1 MGSNIPFS
9 ASAQESSFF
18 TPLMIP
24 SLALWFDAAD
34 PGTIT
39 QSGGTVS
46 EWRDKSSNA
55 YSVFQPNASYR
66 PTYGTNLLNGL
77 PGVQL
82 SGSRYLYQLGSNMP
96 NFSSSPAT
104 TVYMVAKNGST
115 LAPLGWN
122 FLNTMTYIGALSG
135 TPRYFFSFYE
145 ENTPRLSLYTND
157 VLAGFNSS
165 YFVPL
170 NSNAIIGFAASATS
184 NYLFFNGSNTA
195 FTSTGAPPSANN
207 ETWFFFGDDNSNYVT
222 DENIYE
228 FVGFNTLITSAQQ
241 QAVEGYLATKWGL
254 QSSLSNGHP
263 YKITPLPFAPTFV
276 KSPPY
281 PTSIV
286 NNPQFDPRLI
296 PGCQLWLD
304 ASDTSTIT
312 GTTAVSAWTDKSGNG
327 NNTTIF
333 GTPNSTYGTINNV
346 KAMWFNGSS
355 GTYGLFSN
363 TGATVSGF
371 VVGTMNSATATY
383 GRMIALGNNPGNDDS
398 GTLQCPFL
406 LRHIGNQAFSTR
418 RFQTNYT
425 YSSYTYDAP
434 FLASIIYDGTNGNL
448 YVNGSTIVQF
458 GSTGNFGYSNYSV
471 GCGIYSISANTVDTW
486 AGFVGEVI
494 LYRSALTN
502 TQRQQV
508 EGSLSWKWGMQA
520 NLPANHPYK
529 NSAPIGTT
537 NPAGISRPANVLPIP
552 SIACFPIRTYFL
564 VTADLM
570 LHVDA
575 GNPASYPGS
584 GSTWYDLTTSGLNVT
599 LYNSPT
605 YSSANGGYI
614 AFTPSSSQYGGT
626 SGTYNSGTALT
637 RWTTEA
643 WHYYT
648 NTFVGNLSAIICSTF
663 GGNVN
668 FALGSPVGG
677 AAGKNLAAAYY
688 AGTWYYT
695 SSSYTLPSVG
705 WYHIVGTYD
714 GTNLKLYVNNVLTQ
728 TQASAVTPGFGG
740 GAIHLMRRWD
750 VGDYWGGYLAIARI
764 YKRALSADE
773 VNTNYQLSKA
783 RFGLS

>member
-1 MGSNIPFS
+1 MSIPFS

-18 TPLMIP
+18 TPTMIP
-24 SLALWFDAAD
+24 SLALWFDASD
-34 PGTIT
+34 PATIT
-39 QSGGTVS
+39 QSGGLVS

-55 YSVFQPNASYR
+55 YSVIQGTVGNR
-66 PTYGTNLLNGL
+66 PTYATNLLNGL

-82 SGSRYLYQLGSNMP
+82 SVTTYLYQVGSSMP

-104 TVYMVAKNGST
+104 TVYMVAKNGSSM
-115 LAPLGWN
+115 PNWN
-122 FLNTMTYIGALSG
+122 IINTMWFTGISGA
-135 TPRYFFSFYE
+135 TQRYHYSFGYL
-145 ENTPRLSLYTND
+145 TTNGITLFAKGAA
-157 VLAGFNSS
+157 VVNPSS
-165 YFVPL
+165 YVVPL
-170 NSNAIIGFAASATS
+170 NSNAIIGFSSSATS
-184 NYLFFNGSNTA
+184 NFIFYNGSNTA
-195 FTSTGAPPSANN
+195 YASSGALPSANN
-207 ETWFFFGDDNSNYVT
+207 TTWFLFGDARTSTPPVT

-228 FVGFNTLITSAQQ
+228 YVGFNTVLTTAQQ
-241 QAVEGYLATKWGL
+241 QLVEGYLATKWGL

-263 YKITPLPFAPTFV
+263 YKTTPLYTIPSLMTPAT
-276 KSPPY
+276 Y
-281 PTSIV
+281 PTSVV

-508 EGSLSWKWGMQA
+508 EGYLSWKWGMQA

-648 NTFVGNLSAIICSTF
+648 NTFVGNLSAIICSTYA
-663 GGNVN
+663 GNVN